1 MTVKHAN
8 LPDFIIIGAPK
19 AGTTSLYRYLG
30 THPQIYMS
38 PVKEPRYMA
47 FPDRKPAFRGTAA
60 REFNNAVVWRF
71 DDYRNLFA
79 ERRDERMAGE
89 ASPLYL
95 WSEEAPTTMR
105 RIVPDVKLVAILRD
119 PVARAHSHFCH
130 NRRLGREPFADFRDA
145 LDAEPERI
153 ARGWNPNIQYRGRGR
168 YGEQIRRFLSVFP
181 RDQLLVLLQ
190 ADMRKRPA
198 ETLAEL
204 CRFLGVDDTFEFDTT
219 ARYNVTD
226 GMPRRIWLSRLFVA
240 ESGLK
245 RAARRVVPE
254 SVRSALFEKYYHS
267 NLEPRPALDPDVRRL
282 LRAEFRE
289 DILLLQELIDRDLA
303 VWLRE

>member
-1 MTVKHAN
+1 V
-8 LPDFIIIGAPK
+8 
-19 AGTTSLYRYLG
+19 
-30 THPQIYMS
+30 
-38 PVKEPRYMA
+38 
-47 FPDRKPAFRGTAA
+47 
-60 REFNNAVVWRF
+60 
-71 DDYRNLFA
+71 
-79 ERRDERMAGE
+79 
-89 ASPLYL
+89 
-95 WSEEAPTTMR
+95 
-105 RIVPDVKLVAILRD
+105 
-119 PVARAHSHFCH
+119 
-130 NRRLGREPFADFRDA
+130 DFRDA
-145 LDAEPERI
+145 LDAESERI

-190 ADMRKRPA
+190 ADLRKRPA